1 MCILGPTPGKL
12 LRALTVNVYGRA
24 KSVLVPQL
32 REASFL
38 GGVKDL
44 YALRDLHESRVGPR
58 TVRGTWVQDMG
69 CKLSQNDAKVSNSSL
84 GVLG

>member
-1 MCILGPTPGKL
+1 MFIPTPDVPGSYSITAHL
-12 LRALTVNVYGRA
+12 TGEPMALDV
-24 KSVLVPQL
+24 
-32 REASFL
+32 
-38 GGVKDL
+38 L